1 MADPVVHFDIIGA
14 DPERLRAYYGAL
26 FGWTFTTPSPVAD
39 SVSDSEQ
46 YGFLDLIQADDG
58 TGIRGGV
65 GGGAGFVPH
74 AVFYVGVANVEAAL
88 TRAEE
93 LGGVRVL
100 GPVTSPN
107 GLVVAH
113 FTDPEGTMIGLAGT
127 A

>member
-1 MADPVVHFDIIGA
+1 M
-14 DPERLRAYYGAL
+14 

-39 SVSDSEQ
+39 SVSDPEQ

-65 GGGAGFVPH
+65 GGGAHFPPH

-88 TRAEE
+88 TRTEE

-100 GPVTSPN
+100 GPVRSPS

-113 FTDPEGTMIGLAGT
+113 FADPEGTMVGLAGT